1 MTTHPLLRCIME
13 QVDFLSAFDKQNSDI
28 DTAVRA
34 NVQPLAARLRPKS
47 FDEYVGQKHLLAPGK
62 LLRRAVE
69 ADRFSSIILS
79 GPPGVGKTSLAEI
92 IANSTNSEFVRLSG
106 VTSSV
111 ADIRREVAN
120 AVTRLQLHS
129 KRTILFVDEI
139 HRFNKSQ
146 QDSLL
151 PDVENGNI
159 RLIGATTHN
168 PVFYVVGALL
178 SRSLVFQLEPLSE
191 DDISTLLE
199 RAITNPKAW
208 SDGLVQVDDDAID
221 FLATACEGDARRALN
236 ALELAVST
244 TPVNAYGTIHITI
257 ATAHESIQRKI
268 ATYGDDGHY
277 DTASAFIKSMRGS
290 DPDAAIYYLAKML
303 NAGEDI
309 RFIARRIVIF
319 ASEDIGNADP
329 RALTLAVS
337 AMQGVDFVGLP
348 EARII
353 LAQAVTYCATAPK
366 SNASYMAI
374 NKALEDVEK
383 NRIQPIPYALR
394 DPHSAGG
401 KENQHGKGYIYP
413 HDTGG
418 FAVQDYMSVPVKYY
432 NIPGKGIG
440 YEMKIK
446 ERLDYF
452 DSLRKQGV
460 KNE

>member
-1 MTTHPLLRCIME
+1 MKVKKVME
-13 QVDFLSAFDKQNSDI
+13 ETLFSTRIK
-28 DTAVRA
+28 R
-34 NVQPLAARLRPKS
+34 PLADRMRPQS
-47 FDEYVGQKHLLAPGK
+47 LDEVVGQDNVIGDDAPLGRMLKSGK
-62 LLRRAVE
+62 ITS
-69 ADRFSSIILS
+69 FILW
-79 GPPGVGKTSLAEI
+79 GPPGCGKTTIARLIAEH
-92 IANSTNSEFVRLSG
+92 TNLYFEQISAVFSG
-106 VTSSV
+106 V
-111 ADIRREVAN
+111 ADLKRVFQYAQERRAN
-120 AVTRLQLHS
+120 QGKGTL
-129 KRTILFVDEI
+129 LFVDEI

-191 DDISTLLE
+191 DDIRTLLE

-244 TPVNAYGTIHITI
+244 TPVNADGTIHITI

-460 KNE
+460 ENE